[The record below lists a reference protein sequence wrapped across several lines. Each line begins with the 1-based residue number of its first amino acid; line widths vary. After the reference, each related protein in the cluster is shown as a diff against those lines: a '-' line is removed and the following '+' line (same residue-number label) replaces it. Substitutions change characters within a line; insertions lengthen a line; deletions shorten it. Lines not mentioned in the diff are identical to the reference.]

1 MLVPVVLRPL
11 GGFRRSAGMQ
21 TSFLSEW
28 REVAAKAIYKCS
40 ETQDRANRAFKK
52 ECGMGRLIR
61 LVFVLVV
68 LGFIALVGYAYLVD
82 MAPVGAEVKVPV
94 VLHAD

>member
-1 MLVPVVLRPL
+1 
-11 GGFRRSAGMQ
+11 
-21 TSFLSEW
+21 
-28 REVAAKAIYKCS
+28 
-40 ETQDRANRAFKK
+40 
-52 ECGMGRLIR
+52 MGRLIR

-68 LGFIALVGYAYLVD
+68 LGFIAMVGYAYLVD